1 MYGVIRKSC
10 QGLSCSKPQSHSES
24 QQKTQISHLKC
35 RTHCYILCRHLWKD
49 NFMVKLEMIDSSF
62 PVRHHIY
69 PSHKPDLHPT
79 YRLIPVLPYRLA
91 HKIKYGLCT
100 ELRLKF

>member
-1 MYGVIRKSC
+1 MLGLYGNLAKVFPVPNPSRTLKAN
-10 QGLSCSKPQSHSES
+10 K
-24 QQKTQISHLKC
+24 KC

-69 PSHKPDLHPT
+69 PSHKPDLYPT
-79 YRLIPVLPYRLA
+79 YRLITVLPFRLA
-91 HKIKYGLCT
+91 HKIKCGLCT